1 MSGLI
6 RVSAKVGG
14 VMMFDDGS
22 AQWLAAEIVRRH
34 EGLRLAPYF
43 CPAGKMTVGYG
54 HVILPEESY
63 LRAGID
69 EDMAEML
76 LHRDLAWA
84 MFEARRVGR
93 VLTSYQAAA
102 LASLIFNIGA
112 AAWQASKIR
121 RLVMAGDWQGASAEF
136 IRWNKIGGEVSA
148 GLSNRRV
155 QEQRLF
161 EGGLWIG

>member
-1 MSGLI
+1 MTL
-6 RVSAKVGG
+6 
-14 VMMFDDGS
+14 DDGS
-22 AQWLAAEIVRRH
+22 AQWMAAEIIRKH

-43 CPAGKMTVGYG
+43 CPAGKLTVGYG
-54 HVILPEESY
+54 HVILPEEGH

-69 EDMAEML
+69 RDMAEML

-84 MFEARRVGR
+84 LFEARRVGR

-112 AAWQASKIR
+112 AAWQSSAIR
-121 RLVMAGDWQGASAEF
+121 RRVMAGDWQGASAEF
-136 IRWNKIGGEVSA
+136 PRWNKVNGQVSA
-148 GLSNRRV
+148 GLVNRRA

-161 EGGLWIG
+161 EGDLWIG

>member
-6 RVSAKVGG
+6 RVSARGGG

-22 AQWLAAEIVRRH
+22 AQWLAAEIIRKH

-43 CPAGKMTVGYG
+43 CLAGKLTVGYG
-54 HVILPEESY
+54 HLILPDEDY

-69 EDMAEML
+69 ADMAEML

-93 VLTSYQAAA
+93 VLTAYQAAA
-102 LASLIFNIGA
+102 LASLVFNIGA
-112 AAWQASKIR
+112 PAWRESKIR
-121 RLVMAGDWQGASAEF
+121 RLVMAADWQGASAEF
-136 IRWNKIGGEVSA
+136 PRWNKVSGQVSA
-148 GLSNRRV
+148 GLVNRRAA
-155 QEQRLF
+155 EQRLF
-161 EGGLWIG
+161 EGKSWVG